1 MKIIRGK
8 QPSAKK
14 IVVYGPEG
22 IGKSTFASRFPDPV
36 FIDTEGSTKDMDVAR
51 FEAPSSWQMILEQ
64 VRYVKAH
71 PEICRTLVL
80 DTADWAEMRCI
91 DHICAR
97 YHKDGLE
104 EFGYGKGYTYVQEEF
119 GRLLNLLEEGVG
131 LGIHVVMTAHAKMRK
146 FEQPDELG
154 AYDRWE
160 MKLTKQTAPM
170 VKEWA
175 DMVLF
180 ANYKTF
186 VVNVD
191 GQGAQKGKNK
201 AQGGRRV
208 MFTTHHPC
216 WDAKNRYGL
225 PEELPFDYGE
235 IAAILA
241 DSGNQPAAQ
250 KEVPVENPK
259 PQAEPP
265 VSEPSAPVA
274 APEEP
279 SPELPPFMHQETM
292 RETERKEPKARPE
305 AENPATD
312 RPPEEERPAAILP
325 ASLPENIPKAL
336 RDLMEANGVDEWDIQ
351 NVVAARGYYPADT
364 PIQAYDPDFI
374 DGVLVGA
381 WGQVYRMI
389 REMKEK
395 EAIPF
400 N

>member
-1 MKIIRGK
+1 M
-8 QPSAKK
+8 
-14 IVVYGPEG
+14 
-22 IGKSTFASRFPDPV
+22 
-36 FIDTEGSTKDMDVAR
+36 
-51 FEAPSSWQMILEQ
+51 
-64 VRYVKAH
+64 
-71 PEICRTLVL
+71 
-80 DTADWAEMRCI
+80 
-91 DHICAR
+91 
-97 YHKDGLE
+97 
-104 EFGYGKGYTYVQEEF
+104 
-119 GRLLNLLEEGVG
+119 G

-241 DSGNQPAAQ
+241 DSGNRPTAQEEAPVQMPKRPA
-250 KEVPVENPK
+250 K
-259 PQAEPP
+259 PSTPEPP
-265 VSEPSAPVA
+265 TPVA
-274 APEEP
+274 APEDQ
-279 SPELPPFMHQETM
+279 SLDLPPFMHQETM
-292 RETERKEPKARPE
+292 RKTETREPKAGPE

-312 RPPEEERPAAILP
+312 RRKRSVPQQSFPDPFRKTSPRPCGI
-325 ASLPENIPKAL
+325 
-336 RDLMEANGVDEWDIQ
+336 
-351 NVVAARGYYPADT
+351 
-364 PIQAYDPDFI
+364 
-374 DGVLVGA
+374 
-381 WGQVYRMI
+381 
-389 REMKEK
+389 
-395 EAIPF
+395 
-400 N
+400 